1 MKYQINSLIGK
12 NCITSEDGEKIYELI
27 HSKLVTRNPVELDFT
42 GVNIF
47 ASPFFNAAIGQLFKD
62 IQPATIESFLT
73 LSGLNS
79 VGQKL
84 DCKVRENAN
93 NYYSNEIV
101 RQAVGEMLMQEA
113 ARF

>member
-1 MKYQINSLIGK
+1 MKYQISSLIGK
-12 NCITSEDGEKIYELI
+12 NCITSEDGEKVYELV
-27 HSKLVTRNPVELDFT
+27 HSKLLARNPVELDFT

-62 IQPATIESFLT
+62 IQPANIESLLT
-73 LSGLNS
+73 LSGLNA

-93 NYYSNEIV
+93 KYYSSENV
-101 RQAVGEMLMQEA
+101 RQAVGTVLMQEA
-113 ARF
+113 ERF